1 MKKHTALF
9 RLLAMLFA
17 LTLVA
22 AACGRDDDDGDDA
35 GGPATTAAEG
45 GEEEPTEP
53 QPGPGFDGTTI
64 KLGVVTP
71 QTGPVQIIG
80 NPLTN
85 GNNVYWQYVNEEL
98 GGVAGKYQ
106 VELVVVD
113 SKYDPNTGVQQ
124 YNAIKNDVV
133 MFNQLLGTP
142 IVSALLEQLARDN
155 IVAQPASLD
164 AFWVREANLLPIG
177 APYQIQFINAA
188 SWYLDEGGGEGQT
201 ICFAGHDD
209 PYGEAGLEGLQFASE
224 ELGFEIAVE
233 ARFKA
238 TDTDFTAP
246 VQQLQSANCQ
256 AVFLTATPTT
266 AGGVMGKA
274 AQSGFAPKWIGQS
287 PTYIGAFLQSPLLP
301 YLQANYLLAA
311 EGTEWGD
318 ESVEGMAQMIEHQ
331 TAYAP
336 DQAPDIYFTFGYAE
350 AWAVHQLLEK
360 AVELGDLSRDG
371 IVNAMNELEQLEFG
385 ELFGTYPYGAPE
397 DRDPPRRS
405 TIFSVDPAAPGGLR
419 AMEKGIESDAAKAYE
434 FPTE

>member
-1 MKKHTALF
+1 MRKHSVLF

-17 LTLVA
+17 LTFVA
-22 AACGRDDDDGDDA
+22 AACGRGDDDDDTA
-35 GGPATTAAEG
+35 ATATTAAEG
-45 GEEEPTEP
+45 GEEEPAEP
-53 QPGPGFDGTTI
+53 EPGPGFDGTTI

-71 QTGPVQIIG
+71 QTGPVQVIG

-85 GNNVYWQYVNEEL
+85 GNRVYWQYVNDEL
-98 GGVAGKYQ
+98 GGVAGKYK

-164 AFWVREANLLPIG
+164 AFWVREPNLLPIG
-177 APYQIQFINAA
+177 GPYQIQFINAA
-188 SWYLDEGGGEGQT
+188 SWFLEEGDGEGKA

-209 PYGEAGLEGLQFASE
+209 PYGEAGLAGLQFASE
-224 ELGFEIAVE
+224 ELDFEIATE

-238 TDTDFTAP
+238 TDTDFTTP
-246 VQQLQSANCQ
+246 VQQLQDAGCE

-287 PTYIGAFLQSPLLP
+287 PTYIGAFTASPLAP
-301 YLQANYLLAA
+301 YLQANYVLAG

-318 ESVEGMAQMIEHQ
+318 ETVEGMQQMIEHQ

-350 AWAVHQLLEK
+350 SWAVHQLLEK
-360 AVELGDLSRDG
+360 AVELGDLSREG
-371 IVNAMNELEQLEFG
+371 IVNAMSELEELEFG
-385 ELFGTYPYGAPE
+385 DLFGTYPYGAPE

-405 TIFSVDPAAPGGLR
+405 TIFQFDPAAPGGLR
-419 AMEKGIESDAAKAYE
+419 ALAKHIESDAAAAYE